1 MSEETLVRP
10 ADEDGYI
17 IAWRAKYQFET
28 GQLDGE
34 MTYGEATQKCAE
46 LCAKE
51 PGKTFWPQ
59 RVASA
64 EASYGKFHKAH

>member
-10 ADEDGYI
+10 ADEEGYA

-34 MTYGEATQKCAE
+34 MTYGEATRKCAE

-51 PGKTFWPQ
+51 PEKTFWPQ